1 MRWDQIAKAW
11 TLRVVETVSPRS
23 SAPEDGSKH
32 GDTTRAASFTS
43 ELYEETRMTPYARD
57 NHTERADWSQHLSC

>member
-11 TLRVVETVSPRS
+11 TQLVVETVSPRS
-23 SAPEDGSKH
+23 SAPEDGSKQ
-32 GDTTRAASFTS
+32 GDTTSTASFTS
-43 ELYEETRMTPYARD
+43 GLYEETRMTPYTRD